1 MDKPS
6 LPSGTRDFSPAV
18 VARRRFI
25 TGAIESVYRL
35 HGFYPLE
42 TPSMENLSVLLGK
55 YGDEGDRLVFRIL
68 NSGDFMQ
75 AVPDAAK
82 AEGSSRSIAPHI
94 AEKGLR
100 YDLTVPFARFVVM
113 NRHALQFPF
122 RRYQIQP
129 VWRADRPQKGRYR
142 EFWQCDADIIGTDSL
157 MAEADLM
164 SVFHAGFT
172 ALGLG
177 DYVIRIGNRKI
188 LEGLAVQSGRPELFR
203 PMVTALDKWDK
214 IGVDGVKTQLSAAGF
229 TEAEATA
236 ITAACERRTL
246 DNTAIDNLAARFADN
261 ATALEGVEEL
271 RGLLSF
277 GTDARMEYD
286 GTLAR
291 GLDYYTGCIFEVE
304 IPNSG
309 IGSVASGGRYAN
321 LTGVFGVPGLSG
333 VGISFGLDRLYDVL
347 DARNGFPADT
357 GTATQVLFCPM
368 DSSAQPLA
376 FRLAAALRRNG
387 TAAEVYPDAVKLKK
401 QLEHAG
407 NRGIP
412 FAVIIGSQEMET
424 GEFTFRHMLNG
435 SQEKVTEQEL
445 YSRFRS

>member
-1 MDKPS
+1 
-6 LPSGTRDFSPAV
+6 
-18 VARRRFI
+18 
-25 TGAIESVYRL
+25 
-35 HGFYPLE
+35 
-42 TPSMENLSVLLGK
+42 MENLSVLLGK

-75 AVPDAAK
+75 SVPESAK
-82 AEGSSRSIAPHI
+82 AEASAKAMAPHI
-94 AEKGLR
+94 ADKGLR

-129 VWRADRPQKGRYR
+129 VWRADRPQRGRYR

-188 LEGLAVQSGRPELFR
+188 LEGLAAKSGRPELFR

-214 IGVDGVKTQLSAAGF
+214 IGIDGVKTQLGAAGF
-229 TEAEATA
+229 TEAEALA
-236 ITAACERRTL
+236 ITSACERRTL
-246 DNTAIDNLAARFADN
+246 DAAAIDDLINRFADN
-261 ATALEGVEEL
+261 ATALEGVNEL
-271 RGLLSF
+271 RSLLSF
-277 GTDARMEYD
+277 GTEASMEYD

-321 LTGVFGVPGLSG
+321 LTGVFGLPGLSG

-347 DARNGFPADT
+347 DSRNGFPADT

-368 DSSAQPLA
+368 DAAAQSLA
-376 FRLAAALRRNG
+376 FRMAAGLRRNG
-387 TAAEVYPDAVKLKK
+387 TATEVYPDNAKLKK

-424 GEFTFRHMLNG
+424 GDFTFRHMLNG

>member
-42 TPSMENLSVLLGK
+42 TPAMENLSVLLGK

-82 AEGSSRSIAPHI
+82 AEGSTRSIAPHI

-188 LEGLAVQSGRPELFR
+188 LEGLAAQSGRPELFR

-214 IGVDGVKTQLSAAGF
+214 IGMDGVKTQLMAAGF
-229 TEAEATA
+229 TQAESDA
-236 ITAACERRTL
+236 ITTACERRALNEETI
-246 DNTAIDNLAARFADN
+246 ASLAARFSDN
-261 ATALEGVEEL
+261 PVALEGVEEL
-271 RGLLSF
+271 RSLLSF
-277 GTDARMEYD
+277 GTEARMEYD

-333 VGISFGLDRLYDVL
+333 VGISFGLDRLYDVI
-347 DARNGFPADT
+347 DTRNAFPADT

-368 DSSAQPLA
+368 DIAAQPLA

-387 TAAEVYPDAVKLKK
+387 TAAEVYPDNAKLKK

-412 FAVIIGSQEMET
+412 FTVIIGSQEIET

>member
-6 LPSGTRDFSPAV
+6 LPSGTRDFSPAI

-42 TPSMENLSVLLGK
+42 TPAMENLSVLLGK
-55 YGDEGDRLVFRIL
+55 YGEEGDRLVFRIL

-75 AVPDAAK
+75 AVPENAK
-82 AEGSSRSIAPHI
+82 AAASAKALAPHI

-164 SVFHAGFT
+164 SVFHAGFS
-172 ALGLG
+172 ALGLN

-188 LEGLAVQSGRPELFR
+188 LEGLAAQSGRPELFR

-214 IGVDGVKTQLSAAGF
+214 IGAEGVKTQLLAAGF
-229 TEAEATA
+229 TEAESDA
-236 ITAACERRTL
+236 ITAACERRVL
-246 DNTAIDNLAARFADN
+246 NANTIAMLASRFADN
-261 ATALEGVEEL
+261 PTAMEGVEEL
-271 RGLLSF
+271 RQLLSF
-277 GTDARMEYD
+277 GTEACMEYD

-347 DARNGFPADT
+347 DARNGFPAET

-368 DSSAQPLA
+368 DAAAQPLS
-376 FRLAAALRRNG
+376 FRMAGALRRMG
-387 TAAEVYPDAVKLKK
+387 IAAEVYPDAVKLKK

-424 GEFTFRHMLNG
+424 TAYTFRHMLNG